1 MQSSLTFGSTSYP
14 TEGAVTVSFTDPV
27 VFQRWQDNGGDLQGG
42 EVIPGT
48 TSVRLNV
55 NPPSGGTGTRGG
67 TGTIAATLG
76 RIPLGAGEESTI
88 ILELEAPV
96 DSEPLLEVRQ
106 RVGGQD
112 VGGSVYGPPV
122 PLRVYLPLSATSPH
136 QPPTPT
142 PTPITLTRIR

>member
-1 MQSSLTFGSTSYP
+1 MQTSLTFGSTSYP

-27 VFQRWQDNGGDLQGG
+27 VFQRWQDNGGDLEGG
-42 EVIPGT
+42 QVIPDT

-55 NPPSGGTGTRGG
+55 NPPSGGTGPFAASGG
-67 TGTIAATLG
+67 RGTIAATLG

-122 PLRVYLPLSATSPH
+122 PIRVYLPLSV
-136 QPPTPT
+136 
-142 PTPITLTRIR
+142 RR